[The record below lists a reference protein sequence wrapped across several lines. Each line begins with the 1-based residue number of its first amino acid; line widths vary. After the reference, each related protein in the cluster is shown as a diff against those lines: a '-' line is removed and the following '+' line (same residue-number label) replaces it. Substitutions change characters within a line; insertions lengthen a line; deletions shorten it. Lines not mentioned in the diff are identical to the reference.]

1 MNRKIMAIS
10 VLIAIL
16 VVGAF
21 VGTIFYFNSEIANL
35 NSQIS
40 NIKSQLT
47 NVTGQLANLTS
58 ELTSLTSANLV
69 TSLTVTE
76 VPYNYN
82 NYTGHELFNYLYI
95 AGNATNTGRGTAY
108 NTGLHVV
115 AYTATG
121 ILEIDMTVPLGAGGY
136 GYGVNN
142 STHALGTTYTP
153 NSPHISLLSPDVPA
167 TPITTLGSN
176 PGFNV
181 AFIYIAIYHEGTA
194 ANWTIT
200 PVWTNSP

>member
-1 MNRKIMAIS
+1 MNKKRMATP

-47 NVTGQLANLTS
+47 IVTGQLKNLT
-58 ELTSLTSANLV
+58 TANVV
-69 TSLTVTE
+69 TSLTATE
-76 VPYNYN
+76 VPYSYN
-82 NYTGHELFNYLYI
+82 NYTGHELLNYLYI
-95 AGNATNTGRGTAY
+95 AGSATNTGRGTAY

-121 ILEIDMTVPLGAGGY
+121 ALEIDMTVPLGVGGY

-142 STHALGTTYTP
+142 STNALGTTYTP
-153 NSPHISLLSPDVPA
+153 NSPHLSILSPGLGAAPVS
-167 TPITTLGSN
+167 TLGSV
-176 PGFNV
+176 PGFNSGLI
-181 AFIYIAIYHEGTA
+181 AIAIYHEGTVT
-194 ANWTIT
+194 NWTIT
-200 PVWTNSP
+200 PVWTDSP